1 MVQLE
6 RMLNV
11 LVIDNEDKICLLIK
25 TILKL
30 YPYFDSIMT
39 ADSAFTG
46 LQKMQNQDFDLVI
59 VDQVMPT
66 KDGLSFIEQSM
77 RTLKFKNI
85 KYILISG
92 YLKEEDVHRALQLGV
107 QNVLVKPFTKQQ
119 LLEKIAGIYKI
130 DF

>member
-1 MVQLE
+1 MFNPEEPLK
-6 RMLNV
+6 V
-11 LVIDNEDKICLLIK
+11 LVIDNEEKICLLIK

-39 ADSAFTG
+39 ADSAFTA
-46 LQKMQNQDFDLVI
+46 LQKMQNQHFDLII

-77 RTLKFKNI
+77 RTFKSKNI

-119 LLEKIAGIYKI
+119 LLDKIANIYKI
-130 DF
+130 IF